1 MFLDKIHLVVVVVGG
16 GDELLTFCEFFLS
29 NSLSTAARL
38 CIVAVELIVWCQIS
52 TTTVSVLKISQQAY
66 VNAVE
71 ISPSHHRSQ

>member
-38 CIVAVELIVWCQIS
+38 CIVAVEIDFFGV
-52 TTTVSVLKISQQAY
+52 K
-66 VNAVE
+66 
-71 ISPSHHRSQ
+71 

>member
-66 VNAVE
+66 VNAAVE
-71 ISPSHHRSQ
+71 ISLSHRSQ